1 MEKYST
7 QLETLQN
14 VAIET
19 DELISDVVKSQKL
32 TSRGKNEKS
41 LYLNTVFYLFNIEKR
56 LEEIF

>member
-41 LYLNTVFYLFNIEKR
+41 LYLNTVFHLLNMERRFEQ
-56 LEEIF
+56 IF

>member
-41 LYLNTVFYLFNIEKR
+41 EDTSRFK
-56 LEEIF
+56 IFQPLTLIFSQNL

>member
-41 LYLNTVFYLFNIEKR
+41 LYFNTVFHLLNMKKR
-56 LEEIF
+56 FEQIF

>member
-1 MEKYST
+1 MIFRSFKLLFLVEKYST

-41 LYLNTVFYLFNIEKR
+41 LYI
-56 LEEIF
+56 

>member
-41 LYLNTVFYLFNIEKR
+41 LFLPIKYGKR
-56 LEEIF
+56 FEQIF